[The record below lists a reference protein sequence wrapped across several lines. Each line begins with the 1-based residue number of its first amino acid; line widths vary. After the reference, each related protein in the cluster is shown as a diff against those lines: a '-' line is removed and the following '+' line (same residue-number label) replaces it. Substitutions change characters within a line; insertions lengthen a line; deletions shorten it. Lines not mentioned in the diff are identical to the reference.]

1 MNSIEAMAH
10 DVRRQLVDLPAMP
23 LPEPVQGRAVLVG
36 SGDSYAAALAGS
48 YLSSGRVLCFHP
60 ADIIADPAI
69 IEGAT
74 VYFIS
79 ISGKTMA
86 NVHAA
91 ESARMSG
98 ASTIA
103 VTADPESPLA
113 KACDSTFQ
121 LQFKSA
127 GKTSG
132 TIGFTASL
140 LACAQIAAGATCPA
154 NIKAI
159 YNAAAKNAARL
170 AVRVKSK
177 NAILLGE
184 SLLYSVAMYGAL
196 KFNEVFG
203 SRASA
208 YPLEDFCHAPLFG
221 HKEDQIVASGTGNYA
236 QISRRLKRA
245 GLKVMYIDCGK
256 YDGLESVFYA
266 TFFMQH
272 LVLAVTRRKKMK
284 ECYFL
289 QNKKLLAASSDII
302 Y

>member
-23 LPEPVQGRAVLVG
+23 LPEPVHGRAVLVG

-48 YLSSGRVLCFHP
+48 YLSSSRVLSCHP
-60 ADIIADPAI
+60 TDIIADPTI
-69 IEGAT
+69 VEG
-74 VYFIS
+74 VRGYFIS
-79 ISGKTMA
+79 ISGRTKA
-86 NVHAA
+86 NVRAA
-91 ESARMSG
+91 ELTRKSG
-98 ASTIA
+98 TSTVA
-103 VTADPESPLA
+103 VTVDPTSPLA
-113 KACDSTFQ
+113 SACDGIFQ

-140 LACAQIAAGATCPA
+140 LACARIAAGAPCPA
-154 NIKAI
+154 DLKAI
-159 YNAAAKNAARL
+159 YGTAAKNT
-170 AVRVKSK
+170 VRPAGSIKTKSMVV
-177 NAILLGE
+177 LGD
-184 SLLYSVAMYGAL
+184 SLLYPAAMYGAL

-221 HKEDQIVASGTGNYA
+221 HKEDQIVVIGPGDDA
-236 QISRRLKRA
+236 QISRRLERA
-245 GLKVMYIDCGK
+245 GLKVLYVDCGK

-266 TFFMQH
+266 TFFIQH
-272 LVLAVTRRKKMK
+272 LALAVARRKNMK

-289 QNKKLLAASSDII
+289 QNKRLVAASSDII